1 MRSEGH
7 PDEEFTLF
15 NIVGKR
21 YYFFA
26 LSTLIIVPG
35 IIALALWGLRPSI
48 DFTGGSLL
56 DLRFDNPTEA
66 LEADDIRST
75 LDELGHPGSVVQLS
89 EDNTV
94 LIRAQT
100 LDNEQKNEIQAALG
114 QRYGTEPV
122 EQRFEAVG
130 PAVGNQVT
138 QGAIFAVVA
147 ATLGILG
154 YLTLAFRN
162 VEHPLR
168 YGIITVVAMLHDVL
182 IVLGLAALAGHF
194 LGWEVDALFLT
205 ALLTVIGFS
214 VHDSIVVFDRVREN
228 MITHRGEPF
237 EAIVN
242 HSVVQTLD
250 RSINTQ
256 MTALF
261 TLVALFLFGGATI
274 QQFVLWLII
283 GIISGTYSSIFN
295 AAPLLVAWEN
305 GELGRLFGRRRG
317 PDTTKAAAA

>member
-1 MRSEGH
+1 
-7 PDEEFTLF
+7 LF

-35 IIALALWGLRPSI
+35 LIALALWGLRPSI

-66 LEADDIRST
+66 LQADDIRST

-89 EDNTV
+89 EENTV

-138 QGAIFAVVA
+138 QGAVFAVVA

-256 MTALF
+256 LTALF

-305 GELGRLFGRRRG
+305 GELGRLFGRGRR
-317 PDTTKAAAA
+317 PDTTKPAAA

>member
-1 MRSEGH
+1 M
-7 PDEEFTLF
+7 F

-35 IIALALWGLRPSI
+35 LIALALWGLRPSI

-56 DLRFDNPTEA
+56 DLRFDNPTEE
-66 LEADDIRST
+66 LQADEIRST

-94 LIRAQT
+94 LIRVQT

-138 QGAIFAVVA
+138 RGAIFAVVA

-168 YGIITVVAMLHDVL
+168 YGILTVVAMLHDVL

-194 LGWEVDALFLT
+194 LHWEVDALFLT

-228 MITHRGEPF
+228 MVTHRGEPF

-242 HSVVQTLD
+242 HSVVHTLD

-256 MTALF
+256 LTALF

-305 GELGRLFGRRRG
+305 GELGRLFGRRRR
-317 PDTTKAAAA
+317 PDMTKPAAA